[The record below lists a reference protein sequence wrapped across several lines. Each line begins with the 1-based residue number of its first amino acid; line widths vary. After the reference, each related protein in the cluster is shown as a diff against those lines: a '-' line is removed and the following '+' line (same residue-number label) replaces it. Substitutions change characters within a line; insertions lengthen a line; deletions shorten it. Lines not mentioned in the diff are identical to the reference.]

1 MSSTFTLPLRL
12 NTRPVIG
19 NDGSVSADNTGAAM
33 ISQQSPIVAA
43 TVASDVIPAGSII
56 HSIDAYINVVG
67 AASRSVTLTSNGT
80 TTTIGTL
87 TTTALGK
94 ATVAFVASAA
104 VANLLANVG
113 TYDVTIS
120 LASEAAS
127 AGTMSIQYTGRNSD
141 GTITPYGSGYTNS

>member
-12 NTRPVIG
+12 NTRQTTS
-19 NDGSVSADNTGAAM
+19 NDGTISTANTGAAM
-33 ISQQSPIVAA
+33 ISQQTPVVAA
-43 TVASDVIPAGSII
+43 TAATITLPAGSII
-56 HSIDAYINVVG
+56 HSIDGYLNVVG

-94 ATVAFVASAA
+94 VAVAFTASAA

-113 TYDVTIS
+113 LFDVTIT

-127 AGTMSIQYTGRNSD
+127 AGTLSVQYTGRNQD
-141 GTITPYGSGYTNS
+141 GTITAYGSGYTNN

>member
-12 NTRPVIG
+12 NTRQTTS
-19 NDGSVSADNTGAAM
+19 NDGTISADNTGAAM
-33 ISQQSPIVAA
+33 ISQQSAIVAS
-43 TVASDVIPAGSII
+43 TASVDVLPAGSII
-56 HSIDAYINVVG
+56 HSIDAYLNVVG

-94 ATVAFVASAA
+94 ATVAFTASAA

-113 TYDVTIS
+113 IYDVTIT

-127 AGTMSIQYTGRNSD
+127 AGTLSIQYTGRNQD
-141 GTITPYGSGYTNS
+141 GTITPYGSGYTNN

>member
-12 NTRPVIG
+12 NTRQTTS
-19 NDGSVSADNTGAAM
+19 NDGTISTANTGAAM
-33 ISQQSPIVAA
+33 ISQQTPIVAA
-43 TVASDVIPAGSII
+43 TAATVTLPAGSII
-56 HSIDAYINVVG
+56 SNISGYLNVVG
-67 AASRSVTLTSNGT
+67 AASRAVTLTSNGT

-94 ATVAFVASAA
+94 VDVAFTASAA

-113 TYDVTIS
+113 LYDVTIT

-127 AGTMSIQYTGRNSD
+127 AGTFSVEYTGRNQD
-141 GTITPYGSGYTNS
+141 GTIIAYGSGYTNN